1 MAISA
6 VAAIAYI
13 VLFSID
19 SNQENAKQ
27 RNLLFPDLFNVLDK
41 VDKIEFLKSDN
52 KLIVKKIKGEWVV
65 ESADDYPARVSTIKK
80 FLLDLTEI
88 KTIDIKTTDPS
99 QYRNLAVNHIG
110 EKGLNRLQIT
120 ISIEQGKEIIKF
132 IVKEKFHNDN
142 RTFIKKVGQKEVF
155 ETQGA
160 LSLSADKIK
169 WLSADIIDLSSNAI
183 KRITVNH
190 PDENFTLV
198 RLDESSV
205 QFKIKGLDKDS
216 VEKSPTFTSAISAFL
231 ESLKFNDVKRKEIIK
246 DSKKLGRFTFKTTD
260 GEEIIVQ
267 DFETVLGVFT
277 EFSIAKVPSSESN
290 SDFTNPDLIQKFV
303 FKLPRYKRRLLDRK
317 LSDLTKRKSID

>member
-1 MAISA
+1 M
-6 VAAIAYI
+6 
-13 VLFSID
+13 
-19 SNQENAKQ
+19 
-27 RNLLFPDLFNVLDK
+27 LDK

-120 ISIEQGKEIIKF
+120 ISIDQGKEIVKF

-169 WLSADIIDLSSNAI
+169 WLNADIIDLSSNAI

-190 PDENFTLV
+190 PDENFILV
-198 RLDESSV
+198 RLDESS
-205 QFKIKGLDKDS
+205 
-216 VEKSPTFTSAISAFL
+216 
-231 ESLKFNDVKRKEIIK
+231 
-246 DSKKLGRFTFKTTD
+246 
-260 GEEIIVQ
+260 
-267 DFETVLGVFT
+267 
-277 EFSIAKVPSSESN
+277 SN
-290 SDFTNPDLIQKFV
+290 SKLKDLIKTRLKNHQHLPPLFRLFSSLLNSTTLKKKRNNKG
-303 FKLPRYKRRLLDRK
+303 FKKARTFHVQNNRRRRNN
-317 LSDLTKRKSID
+317 SSRF